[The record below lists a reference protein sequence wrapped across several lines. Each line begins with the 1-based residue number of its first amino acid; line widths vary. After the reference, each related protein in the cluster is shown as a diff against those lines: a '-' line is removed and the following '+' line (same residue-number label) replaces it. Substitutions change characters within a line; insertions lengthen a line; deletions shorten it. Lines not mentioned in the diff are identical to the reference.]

1 MYTLADAPVLDAR
14 VHMPRV
20 GAWTLA
26 ARVEAATAPTGAVTF
41 TGGGLTLSGTV
52 VRARA
57 WRGGVEALVVGGAG
71 GLAKRLD
78 PKDFRNA
85 TVKVVLQDTLGAA
98 GEALASSSD
107 AGALAASLNAWVRV
121 AGSAGATLA
130 QLAELGAAAWRV
142 LADGTIWFG
151 PESWPEL
158 STPAEI
164 VEAEP
169 ARARELVWTERL
181 TLRPGVTFRSRK
193 VERVEHLL
201 EPRRVRSL
209 VVYGD

>member
-1 MYTLADAPVLDAR
+1 MYTLAAAPVLEAR
-14 VHMPRV
+14 VQLPRV
-20 GAWTLA
+20 GAWSLT
-26 ARVEAATAPTGAVTF
+26 ARLEAATAPTGAVVF
-41 TGGGLTLSGTV
+41 SGGGLELSGTV

-71 GLAKRLD
+71 GLAQALE

-85 TVKVVLQDTLGAA
+85 SVKVVLQDTLEAA
-98 GEALASSSD
+98 GEALSSSSD
-107 AGALAASLNAWVRV
+107 AGTLAASLLAWVRV

-130 QLAELGAAAWRV
+130 QLAELKASAWRV
-142 LADGTIWFG
+142 LADGKVWFG

-164 VEAEP
+164 LEAEP
-169 ARARELVWTERL
+169 ARGRELVWTERL

-201 EPRRVRSL
+201 EPRRIRSL